1 MKTNLASEPEML
13 SDASLVEL
21 SLAGDHDSFGR
32 IVARYQSPICA
43 LAYSACGNVGRSE
56 DIAQEIFIV
65 AWRKLNSLR
74 DPALFKAWLYGIARN
89 LIHNAFRRQARD
101 PLADAESLQDEMEP
115 YSNAGEP
122 DTQTISKEE
131 ETILWHALSGLPVV
145 YREPMVLFYRQ
156 NESIPQVA
164 DALEISEDAV
174 RQRLLRGRT
183 LLNDRLMKIVQSGL
197 RRSRPADV
205 FALAVVAS
213 LPLLA
218 SATTAKGA
226 IMGTATAKS
235 ASQATGLIAFFKSL
249 AFFAGLIAVPAAL
262 GTYFG
267 HKLGRDT
274 VGLPEQRKSA
284 ARFWRIF
291 GGVIVLFIFVPLL
304 LTFGLLGFL
313 HGDVRGRFLSI
324 ITWWLGL
331 AYLFVPGSL
340 VFWAWQRRHRSGFHA
355 EPVSSPAE
363 SLSPATDRNLAS
375 NITRKI
381 SRRLILLMT
390 VAAASLLVF
399 CYMDMG
405 HNIRIVSPAELRDI
419 INQNTPDNLSIS
431 IHVSHY
437 RSIWGESKDTF
448 RYLWVQVRT
457 DDKTAIYNTAN
468 VDNATIA
475 LLAQKRIP
483 CPTYIEGRDFEVLGA
498 PGRFLPFMAAFV
510 MTISGIFLLKRH
522 REERLAAQ

>member
-56 DIAQEIFIV
+56 DIAQEIFIA

-213 LPLLA
+213 LPRSHLRRPQ
-218 SATTAKGA
+218 KGQLWERPQLKA
-226 IMGTATAKS
+226 
-235 ASQATGLIAFFKSL
+235 
-249 AFFAGLIAVPAAL
+249 PARPRA
-262 GTYFG
+262 
-267 HKLGRDT
+267 
-274 VGLPEQRKSA
+274 
-284 ARFWRIF
+284 
-291 GGVIVLFIFVPLL
+291 
-304 LTFGLLGFL
+304 
-313 HGDVRGRFLSI
+313 
-324 ITWWLGL
+324 
-331 AYLFVPGSL
+331 
-340 VFWAWQRRHRSGFHA
+340 
-355 EPVSSPAE
+355 
-363 SLSPATDRNLAS
+363 
-375 NITRKI
+375 
-381 SRRLILLMT
+381 
-390 VAAASLLVF
+390 
-399 CYMDMG
+399 
-405 HNIRIVSPAELRDI
+405 
-419 INQNTPDNLSIS
+419 
-431 IHVSHY
+431 
-437 RSIWGESKDTF
+437 
-448 RYLWVQVRT
+448 
-457 DDKTAIYNTAN
+457 
-468 VDNATIA
+468 
-475 LLAQKRIP
+475 
-483 CPTYIEGRDFEVLGA
+483 
-498 PGRFLPFMAAFV
+498 
-510 MTISGIFLLKRH
+510 
-522 REERLAAQ
+522 